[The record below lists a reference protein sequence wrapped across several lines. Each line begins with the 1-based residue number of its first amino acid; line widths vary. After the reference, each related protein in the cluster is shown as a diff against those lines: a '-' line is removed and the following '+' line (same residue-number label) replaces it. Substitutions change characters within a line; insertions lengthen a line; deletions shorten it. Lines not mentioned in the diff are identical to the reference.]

1 MKKNFPIFTVILLTL
16 IVSCTIQNGD
26 PNEIALTQQK
36 DISLFDE
43 NCPCDSLEFIDISK
57 RQEANI
63 WSDFASCEELKKAN
77 NQLKKNDFIV
87 SMKNRTI
94 NKYYCHNYR
103 DTVISINVPYINKDR
118 ESKLELR
125 KIFLKSNKKS
135 IFVVSISK
143 FSSNSTRSIELDSS
157 YVFITVDE
165 TSPINS
171 DQEYPEY
178 SIFNTGT
185 NEFYYS
191 ISTLPG
197 LGTVTITPTATISD
211 EFSVCFGN
219 CYDPCAYS
227 CFGQYDQND
236 CLSRCYNHCYTKC
249 IIASFF

>member
-1 MKKNFPIFTVILLTL
+1 MKKFFSFIWI
-16 IVSCTIQNGD
+16 
-26 PNEIALTQQK
+26 IALILTISCSIQQVDQNRISATQSNIIK
-36 DISLFDE
+36 LDKES
-43 NCPCDSLEFIDISK
+43 CPCDSLEFIDINE
-57 RQEANI
+57 RQAANI
-63 WSDFASCEELKKAN
+63 WSDFTSSGEFKEVN
-77 NQLKKNDFIV
+77 NQLKKDGFLVNI
-87 SMKNRTI
+87 KNRAI

-103 DTVISINVPYINKDR
+103 DTVISINIPYTNKDR

-125 KIFLKSNKKS
+125 KIFLKSSNKS

-143 FSSNSTRSIELDSS
+143 FSVNSLRSIVVDSS

-171 DQEYPEY
+171 EQEYPEY

-227 CFGQYDQND
+227 CFGQHDQNE
-236 CLSRCYNHCYTKC
+236 CLSRCYNYCYTKC